1 MSAKPYSQPGK
12 TPKTPANSASSTKET
27 LRDPHPERL
36 KRATESQSEVEDD
49 LTEGTSQFGTPSPGP
64 ARSPGS
70 EH

>member
-1 MSAKPYSQPGK
+1 MSAKPYSESDK
-12 TPKTPANSASSTKET
+12 TPKAPTNSGSASKET

-36 KRATESQSEVEDD
+36 KRATESQAEIEDD
-49 LTEGTSQFGTPSPGP
+49 ITEGTAKFGTPSPGP